1 MLEYKA
7 ELRGMTVETTGEAY
21 TSQTCPNCQERHK
34 PSGRE
39 YRCTACGF
47 EHHRDG
53 VGAINI
59 RVKYLGSAPVVGVMA
74 SPTGLRFKPHAK
86 CSSLSGIGLEA
97 TFKGEKEPRDL

>member
-1 MLEYKA
+1 
-7 ELRGMTVETTGEAY
+7 
-21 TSQTCPNCQERHK
+21 
-34 PSGRE
+34 
-39 YRCTACGF
+39 
-47 EHHRDG
+47 

-59 RVKYLGSAPVVGVMA
+59 RAKYLGAAPVVGVMA